1 MQNTEISFREPG
13 AAFRGKP
20 FWSWNGELNRD
31 ELLRQVE
38 VMEQMG
44 MGGFF
49 MHSRTGLITPYLGE
63 EWFQLTND
71 CAERAQEL
79 GLEAWLYDEDRW
91 PSGTAG
97 GLVTHHPEF
106 RARFLRLR
114 VVDGVDFLWHDDL
127 FAAWS
132 CELDSL
138 SFTRLE
144 RLHADTPSAA
154 YHTRTVLAFSIE
166 PMGESSFYN
175 GFTYVDTMQRAATDE
190 FLRLT
195 HEAYRARCG
204 QHFGR
209 SIKGIFTDE
218 PHRGPV
224 MAGFGLPN
232 SDPLWLTPWTEKLP
246 GEFAKRFGY
255 DLIEHLPELFLWP
268 DGEQISAVKWHY
280 MELTQQLFL
289 ENYARPLFDWCQ
301 NNNLLLTGHVLHED
315 NLTSQ
320 ATMQGSLMRFYE
332 WMHTPGIDVLSEGN
346 RNYWVAKQ
354 LSSSARQLGQKWLL
368 SELYGCTGWQMSFES
383 HKSVGDWQ
391 ALFGINVRCHHL
403 SWYTMEGEAK
413 RDYPGSIFFQSA
425 WWKEYNH
432 VETYFARLGWML
444 SQGQACCEVL
454 VINPIES
461 LWCQIHAGW
470 VHGLS
475 PQSEV
480 VGALEQGYQELFFW
494 LVGAHIDFDYGDE
507 EMMSRLTRVE
517 RDESGQAWLRVG
529 EANYRTAVVG
539 RMTTMRS
546 STLKLLDEFKRAG
559 GNVIFVGEPPARV
572 HALVS
577 PEAIELSMRSLAL
590 PWEESPLVAACGR
603 TLGNRVEI
611 VDQESGKPLG
621 EVFCQLR
628 DDGEHKILVA
638 INTNTEQ
645 RFPAA
650 RIRLC
655 SDRNEALVS
664 EWNCSTGERFSV
676 PATTREG
683 AIEFVTDFPA
693 SGERVFVFGPTNGPL
708 TSRAEFT
715 ETSRE
720 FCSGPFDY
728 SLSEPNVCVLDVAR
742 FQIDEGQWQDE
753 TEVLKID
760 QSVRGAF
767 GLPFRS
773 GEMIQPWYRA
783 QTEDHPPTMGKVR
796 LRFEFWIAQL
806 PEKPVQL
813 GVERPELCQIKVNDQ
828 VLDPTPHGWWVDNA
842 FKRVDVPLECL
853 VEGLN
858 IVEWEVPFK
867 ESTNIEAL
875 YLLGDFAVTLE
886 GTRKTLSDLPK
897 TLNVG
902 DLTAQG
908 LPFYS
913 GAVTYTIP
921 TTRALA
927 SGEKAFLE
935 LSEWEG
941 ACAKVSGPGQ
951 PEQMI
956 AWQPYRAEVTQGL
969 RGENSILL
977 ELILTRRNTFGP
989 LHQTTLR
996 AGGYGP
1002 GNFVTGGDD
1011 FSMNYVL
1018 YPAGL
1023 LQAPDLCI
1031 GV

>member
-49 MHSRTGLITPYLGE
+49 MHSRTGLITQYLGE

-114 VVDGVDFLWHDDL
+114 ALDGADFLWHDDL

-132 CELDSL
+132 CELDGL

-144 RLHADTPSAA
+144 RLHADTLSAA
-154 YHTRTVLAFSIE
+154 YHARTVLAFSIE

-268 DGEQISAVKWHY
+268 DGEQVSPVKWHY

-332 WMHTPGIDVLSEGN
+332 WMHTPGIDILSEGN

-383 HKSVGDWQ
+383 HKAVGDWQ

-454 VINPIES
+454 VVNPIES

-475 PQSEV
+475 PQSDA

-507 EMMSRLTRVE
+507 EMMSRLARVE
-517 RDESGQAWLRVG
+517 RDESGGAQLRVG
-529 EANYRTAVVG
+529 EASYRTAVVG

-546 STLKLLDEFKRAG
+546 STVKLLDEFERAG

-572 HALVS
+572 DALVS
-577 PEAIELSMRSLAL
+577 PEAIELSTRALAL

-611 VDQESGKPLG
+611 LDQESGKPLG

-645 RFPAA
+645 SFPAA

-655 SDRNEALVS
+655 SDRNEASVS

-683 AIEFVTDFPA
+683 AIEFVTEFPA
-693 SGERVFVFGPTNGPL
+693 SGERVFVFGPASEPL
-708 TSRAEFT
+708 TSRESFS

-720 FCSGPFDY
+720 VCSGPFDY

-753 TEVLKID
+753 AEVLKID
-760 QSVRGAF
+760 QSVRSAF

-783 QTEDHPPTMGKVR
+783 QTEGHPPTMGKVR

-828 VLDPTPHGWWVDNA
+828 VLDSTPHGWWVDNA
-842 FKRVDVPLECL
+842 FKQLDVPLDCL

-902 DLTAQG
+902 DLTVQG

-921 TTRALA
+921 APRALD

-935 LSEWEG
+935 LNEWEG

-969 RGENSILL
+969 RGGNSIFL

-1023 LQAPDLCI
+1023 LEAPELCF